1 MYCDVRKRLF
11 QMELYNT
18 GSLEMQHSQARQL
31 LEVLQP
37 GVNHLNAVEI
47 QRLQARQPLEMHQP
61 GSVTARPALMRI

>member
-1 MYCDVRKRLF
+1 
-11 QMELYNT
+11 
-18 GSLEMQHSQARQL
+18 
-31 LEVLQP
+31 VLQP